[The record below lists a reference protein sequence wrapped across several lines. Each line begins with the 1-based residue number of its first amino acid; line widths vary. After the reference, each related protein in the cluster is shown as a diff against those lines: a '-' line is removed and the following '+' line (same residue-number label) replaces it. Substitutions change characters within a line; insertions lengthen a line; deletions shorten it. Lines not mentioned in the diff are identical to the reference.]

1 MGAKKE
7 KLDHSQVIDRPMQE
21 WSRIFR
27 IQSRCYGY
35 KVEYNRNQELV
46 YVPDSVSRIDRL
58 NPTSAVI
65 CHQKVFSKFWPT
77 IWVNTALAFLK
88 HPEKFPE
95 DYDKVPY
102 DDIRVHTDEG
112 IERIVADDDV

>member
-35 KVEYNRNQELV
+35 KVEYNRNQT
-46 YVPDSVSRIDRL
+46 SSAGSIVSTQQVR
-58 NPTSAVI
+58 
-65 CHQKVFSKFWPT
+65 
-77 IWVNTALAFLK
+77 
-88 HPEKFPE
+88 
-95 DYDKVPY
+95 
-102 DDIRVHTDEG
+102 
-112 IERIVADDDV
+112 